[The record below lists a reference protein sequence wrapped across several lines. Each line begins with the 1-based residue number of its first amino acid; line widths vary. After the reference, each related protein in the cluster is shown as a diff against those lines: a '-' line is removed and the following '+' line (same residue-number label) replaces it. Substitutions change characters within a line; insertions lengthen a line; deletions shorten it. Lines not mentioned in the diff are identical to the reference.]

1 MVEADAAGQEVEA
14 VQGRGRGRGR
24 GRPRLAGSGGG
35 PMVHVRGGALRSLVG
50 KLCGTARVVVDANS
64 YRGWVRSF

>member
-14 VQGRGRGRGR
+14 VQGRGRW
-24 GRPRLAGSGGG
+24 RPRLAGSGCGRG
-35 PMVHVRGGALRSLVG
+35 PLVQVRGGALRSLVG
-50 KLCGTARVVVDANS
+50 KLCGAAGVVVDANS